1 MGFRASVADLGCVIA
16 EKNLDRPETLVL
28 EWSRAL
34 VSAQPSLEGGGIG
47 DRLHRVC
54 LAAVA
59 GLGMSGAVV
68 SLRSNSGSEAVA
80 AASDAASTAV
90 AELELALGEG
100 PSGDAFSR
108 GRPVL
113 VGDLNDPHQ
122 ASWVGY
128 TSAALERGIRSV
140 FAFPLHQGAARFGVL
155 TMFGDSPQ
163 RLDATRTA
171 RCLALTELT
180 TEMLLVSSD
189 TRTDGRLDPDLE
201 SVLDFRSEIY
211 QAQGMAM
218 VTLGTDLPDAL
229 ARMRAHAFHTERTLL
244 EVSVDILTRRLS
256 LTDERTQ
263 P

>member
-1 MGFRASVADLGCVIA
+1 
-16 EKNLDRPETLVL
+16 
-28 EWSRAL
+28 
-34 VSAQPSLEGGGIG
+34 
-47 DRLHRVC
+47 
-54 LAAVA
+54 
-59 GLGMSGAVV
+59 MSGAVV
-68 SLRSNSGSEAVA
+68 SLRSVNGSEAVA

-100 PSGDAFSR
+100 PSRDAFGQ

-113 VGDLNDPHQ
+113 VGDLNDAGQ

-128 TSAALERGIRSV
+128 TSAALERGICSV
-140 FAFPLHQGAARFGVL
+140 FAFPLHHGAARFGVL

-163 RLDATRTA
+163 RLEAMRTA

-180 TEMLLVSSD
+180 TEMLLLSSD

-244 EVSVDILTRRLS
+244 EVSVDILARRLR
-256 LTDERTQ
+256 LTDERSGR
-263 P
+263 

>member
-1 MGFRASVADLGCVIA
+1 
-16 EKNLDRPETLVL
+16 
-28 EWSRAL
+28 
-34 VSAQPSLEGGGIG
+34 
-47 DRLHRVC
+47 VC

-68 SLRSNSGSEAVA
+68 TLRSTSGSEAVA

-90 AELELALGEG
+90 AELELTLGEG
-100 PSGDAFSR
+100 PSRDAFSR

-113 VGDLNDPHQ
+113 VGDLDDPRQ

-128 TSAALERGIRSV
+128 TSAALGQGICSV
-140 FAFPLHQGAARFGVL
+140 FAFPLHHGAARFGVL
-155 TMFGDSPQ
+155 TMFGDAPQ
-163 RLDATRTA
+163 HLERVRTA
-171 RCLALTELT
+171 RFLALTELA
-180 TEMLLVSSD
+180 TEMLMESSG

-244 EVSVDILTRRLS
+244 EVSVDILARRLT
-256 LTDERTQ
+256 LTEEGTQ